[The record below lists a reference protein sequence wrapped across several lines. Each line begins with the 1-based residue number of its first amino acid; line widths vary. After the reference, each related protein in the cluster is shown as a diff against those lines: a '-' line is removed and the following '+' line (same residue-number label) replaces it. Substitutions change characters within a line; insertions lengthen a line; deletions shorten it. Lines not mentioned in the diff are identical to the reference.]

1 MLLTVVTPG
10 PCAGGGSRVESDFT
24 AHQLSPSSWNRYEEC
39 PRKYWLSRQR
49 LPRKAS
55 MPAAMGT
62 AVHNS
67 VEDLCNLDLSD
78 KDDSEIGWLP
88 PTSKAVL
95 DRHWALERDI
105 FLATPRHPRWKDE
118 MITKAHDGL
127 VGALNILFS
136 KSNMGKVGLSEVT
149 VAQWKQVQSIVLS
162 NEGTLVSECG
172 RLMGRLD
179 LLVADLDENGDS
191 KGWIVADLKTGNP
204 PKQKLNEKVSRQ
216 LRFYRDLLKEINPD
230 HPPVYAEGW
239 YSSNQTV
246 HRADGPSVLD
256 DAFAAWEGM
265 RPTKEPLEGTPG
277 DLECG
282 FCEWKAWCPTWWAAR
297 RDGTLSPGSMFRDEV
312 VRAVKFDRESGA
324 ALFERMPPVG
334 EDGELAHSD
343 HRFGAILRDQ
353 ALDQMRELMDS
364 GYEDAIF
371 LGSVRVDGKIVHLG
385 DWCEVLPWTPL
396 LKSIRE

>member
-1 MLLTVVTPG
+1 MLLTKPIDGKQLTTRAPAAFKSESTSTFGGSDIDEKCTYDAVNR
-10 PCAGGGSRVESDFT
+10 CHARSMCRGGSRVEGDFT

-204 PKQKLNEKVSRQ
+204 PSTRC
-216 LRFYRDLLKEINPD
+216 
-230 HPPVYAEGW
+230 
-239 YSSNQTV
+239 
-246 HRADGPSVLD
+246 
-256 DAFAAWEGM
+256 M
-265 RPTKEPLEGTPG
+265 PTHTP
-277 DLECG
+277 
-282 FCEWKAWCPTWWAAR
+282 
-297 RDGTLSPGSMFRDEV
+297 
-312 VRAVKFDRESGA
+312 
-324 ALFERMPPVG
+324 
-334 EDGELAHSD
+334 
-343 HRFGAILRDQ
+343 
-353 ALDQMRELMDS
+353 
-364 GYEDAIF
+364 
-371 LGSVRVDGKIVHLG
+371 
-385 DWCEVLPWTPL
+385 
-396 LKSIRE
+396 

>member
-1 MLLTVVTPG
+1 MEEG
-10 PCAGGGSRVESDFT
+10 FT
-24 AHQLSPSSWNRYEEC
+24 AHQLSPSSWNRYEDC

-67 VEDLCNLDLSD
+67 VEDLCNLDLSGR
-78 KDDSEIGWLP
+78 DDPEEGWLP
-88 PTSKAVL
+88 PTAKAVL
-95 DRHWALERDI
+95 DRHWTLERDT

-136 KSNMGKVGLSEVT
+136 KANIGKVGLSEVT
-149 VAQWKQVQSIVLS
+149 VGQWKQVQDIVLA

-179 LLVADLDENGDS
+179 LLIADLDENGES

-204 PKQKLNEKVSRQ
+204 PKLKLNEKVSRQ
-216 LRFYRDLLKEINPD
+216 LRFYRDLLVEINPD
-230 HPPVYAEGW
+230 HPQVHAEGW

-256 DAFAAWEGM
+256 DAFAAW
-265 RPTKEPLEGTPG
+265 
-277 DLECG
+277 DLS
-282 FCEWKAWCPTWWAAR
+282 
-297 RDGTLSPGSMFRDEV
+297 LI
-312 VRAVKFDRESGA
+312 
-324 ALFERMPPVG
+324 
-334 EDGELAHSD
+334 H
-343 HRFGAILRDQ
+343 I
-353 ALDQMRELMDS
+353 
-364 GYEDAIF
+364 
-371 LGSVRVDGKIVHLG
+371 
-385 DWCEVLPWTPL
+385 
-396 LKSIRE
+396 

>member
-1 MLLTVVTPG
+1 MEEG
-10 PCAGGGSRVESDFT
+10 FT
-24 AHQLSPSSWNRYEEC
+24 AHQLSPSSWNRYEDC

-78 KDDSEIGWLP
+78 REDSEDGWLP

-95 DRHWALERDI
+95 DRHWTLERDI

-149 VAQWKQVQSIVLS
+149 VSQWKQVQDIVLA

-179 LLVADLDENGDS
+179 LLVADLDENGES
-191 KGWIVADLKTGNP
+191 RGWIVADLKTGNP

-216 LRFYRDLLKEINPD
+216 LRFYGDLLMENKPD
-230 HPPVYAEGW
+230 HPPV
-239 YSSNQTV
+239 
-246 HRADGPSVLD
+246 
-256 DAFAAWEGM
+256 
-265 RPTKEPLEGTPG
+265 
-277 DLECG
+277 
-282 FCEWKAWCPTWWAAR
+282 
-297 RDGTLSPGSMFRDEV
+297 
-312 VRAVKFDRESGA
+312 
-324 ALFERMPPVG
+324 
-334 EDGELAHSD
+334 
-343 HRFGAILRDQ
+343 
-353 ALDQMRELMDS
+353 
-364 GYEDAIF
+364 
-371 LGSVRVDGKIVHLG
+371 
-385 DWCEVLPWTPL
+385 
-396 LKSIRE
+396 